1 MNRKNILVVV
11 NTGLVFILLAACSA
25 MVPTPAPTPTAVVMP
40 STGIQ
45 YQFVTNSLLLPA
57 TREDTQTFA
66 LNIDGDPQQKVDNKF
81 GELFTMLMSAAPSL
95 NLQLTLDQAVNGGQL
110 VSLHTVQANDLLN
123 DSSVSWS
130 IFQGQATA
138 SAPLFDG
145 TDIFQPAFDV
155 SSDSSIIGSLIS
167 GHFSGASG
175 KASIEISLL
184 GQIVKVDLI
193 GGMLEADVSEKG
205 CVNGKLGGGLTVDD
219 FQSKLLPAIV
229 DGLNQIIQ
237 ADLTTTTKILSQVF
251 DTNHDGTITQQE
263 LEDNP
268 LLMIAISPDLDLLDA
283 SGAYNPRQDGVKDSY
298 SVGLG
303 FTCVPSS
310 FTTPEILLIP

>member
-25 MVPTPAPTPTAVVMP
+25 MTPAPAPTPTAVVMP

-57 TREDTQTFA
+57 TQAETQTFA
-66 LNIDGDPQQKVDNKF
+66 LNIDGDPQQKLDNKF
-81 GELFTMLMSAAPSL
+81 GEMFTLLTSAAPSL
-95 NLQLTLDQAVNGGQL
+95 NLQLTLDQTVKSGQL
-110 VSLHTVQANDLLN
+110 VSLHAVQANDLLN

-130 IFQGQATA
+130 IFQGQAAA
-138 SAPLFDG
+138 STPRFDG
-145 TDIFQPAFDV
+145 TDIFKPAFDV
-155 SSDSSIIGSLIS
+155 SSDSSIIGSLVN

-205 CVNGKLGGGLTVDD
+205 CVNGKLGGGLTVGD
-219 FQSKLLPAIV
+219 FKSKLLPAIGK
-229 DGLNQIIQ
+229 GLNQIIK
-237 ADLTTTTKILSQVF
+237 ADMTTTKLLSQVF
-251 DTNHDGTITQQE
+251 DSNSDGTITIQE
-263 LEDNP
+263 LEGNP
-268 LLMIAISPDLDLLDA
+268 LLMIALSPDLDLLDA
-283 SGAYNPRQDGVKDSY
+283 SGTYNPRQDGVKDSY
-298 SVGLG
+298 SVGFG

-310 FTTPEILLIP
+310 FTMPEKLLIP

>member
-1 MNRKNILVVV
+1 MNRKNIFVVV
-11 NTGLVFILLAACSA
+11 NTGLVFILLAACGA
-25 MVPTPAPTPTAVVMP
+25 TAPIPTPTAVVIP

-57 TREDTQTFA
+57 TREETQTFA
-66 LNIDGDPQQKVDNKF
+66 LNIDGDPQQKLDNKF
-81 GELFTMLMSAAPSL
+81 GELFTLLMSASPSL
-95 NLQLTLDQAVNGGQL
+95 NLQLTLDQAVKGGQL
-110 VSLHTVQANDLLN
+110 VSLHAVQANDLLN

-138 SAPLFDG
+138 SAPRFDG

-155 SSDSSIIGSLIS
+155 SRDSSIIGSLIS

-184 GQIVKVDLI
+184 GQVVNVDLI

-237 ADLTTTTKILSQVF
+237 ADLTTTKILSQVF
-251 DTNHDGTITQQE
+251 DTNHDGTITLQE
-263 LEDNP
+263 LEGNP